1 MRKIL
6 AMNKFET
13 QRVILEVAKRR
24 RVNTS
29 TEPSASAAA
38 SAAVAAPA
46 PATLASLASLAS
58 QGNRAI
64 GIHSHSKKIR
74 GGESNKNGTPQ

>member
-1 MRKIL
+1 
-6 AMNKFET
+6 
-13 QRVILEVAKRR
+13 
-24 RVNTS
+24 
-29 TEPSASAAA
+29 
-38 SAAVAAPA
+38 VAAPA